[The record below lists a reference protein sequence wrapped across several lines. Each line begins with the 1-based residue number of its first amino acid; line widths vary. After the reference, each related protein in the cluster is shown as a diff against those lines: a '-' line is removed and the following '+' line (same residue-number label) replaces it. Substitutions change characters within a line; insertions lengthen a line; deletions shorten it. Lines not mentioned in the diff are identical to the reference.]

1 MRTSVERASPCT
13 VLVFAR
19 VPVAGQAKTRLV
31 PALGATGAARLAWRM
46 LEHAVDVACSAALGP
61 VELCCTPDGGDAA
74 LAALARRCGTALR
87 PQGDGDL
94 GARMA
99 CAFGRALATVPR
111 ALLIGTDAPALAS
124 GDLRDAAN
132 ALVEH
137 DAVYVPATDGG
148 YALVGLRRHLPEL
161 FAGIDW
167 STPAVMAQTR
177 SRLARAGVSHREL
190 GAVSDVDEP
199 ADLRHVP
206 AGWLS

>member
-1 MRTSVERASPCT
+1 

-19 VPVAGQAKTRLV
+19 VPVPGQAKTRLV
-31 PALGATGAARLAWRM
+31 PTLGAAGAARLAWRM
-46 LEHAVDVACSAALGP
+46 LEHTVGVACSAALGP
-61 VELCCTPDGGDAA
+61 VELCCTPDHGDAA
-74 LAALARRCGTALR
+74 IAALARRRDVALR
-87 PQGDGDL
+87 PQGEGDL

-99 CAFGRALATVPR
+99 RAFARALATTSR
-111 ALLIGTDAPALAS
+111 ALLVGTDAPALAA
-124 GDLRDAAN
+124 GDLRDAVD
-132 ALVEH
+132 ALVEL
-137 DAVYVPATDGG
+137 DAVFVPATDGG
-148 YALVGLRRHLPEL
+148 YALVGLRRHVPEL

-177 SRLARAGVSHREL
+177 LRLARAGVSHREL